1 MLRKPISFDY
11 ASMNNHPAT
20 RNLNRRP
27 THPGALLHEV
37 FDATGLAR
45 TQVAQRLGIS
55 RQHLHDVLEERKRVS
70 PNLAARLGRLFAR
83 DGALWLRMQ
92 IALDLWEAERDEDVK
107 KVKPLPAA

>member
-1 MLRKPISFDY
+1 M
-11 ASMNNHPAT
+11 
-20 RNLNRRP
+20 
-27 THPGALLHEV
+27 
-37 FDATGLAR
+37 
-45 TQVAQRLGIS
+45 
-55 RQHLHDVLEERKRVS
+55 LEERKRVS

>member
-1 MLRKPISFDY
+1 MKPPMTTY
-11 ASMNNHPAT
+11 PAT
-20 RNLNRRP
+20 RTPNRRP

-37 FDATGLAR
+37 FEATGLTR
-45 TQVAQRLGIS
+45 TQIAQRLGIS

-92 IALDLWEAERDEDVK
+92 IALDLWEAERADDVK

>member
-1 MLRKPISFDY
+1 MRSLTPPGSRARRLRSDWGFRGSIF
-11 ASMNNHPAT
+11 
-20 RNLNRRP
+20 
-27 THPGALLHEV
+27 
-37 FDATGLAR
+37 
-45 TQVAQRLGIS
+45 IS